1 MSGPYKQPHLPLHL
15 AVWPFLDEN
24 DCQLKDQPSP
34 YLQLPSFVW
43 WFSNSEAAFSHTEKF
58 NLRKRE
64 KEKKSQSE
72 SN

>member
-15 AVWPFLDEN
+15 AVWPFLHEN

-43 WFSNSEAAFSHTEKF
+43 WFSNSEAAFSHTEKC
-58 NLRKRE
+58 
-64 KEKKSQSE
+64 KKKVSQ
-72 SN
+72 NQTKYNNIHK